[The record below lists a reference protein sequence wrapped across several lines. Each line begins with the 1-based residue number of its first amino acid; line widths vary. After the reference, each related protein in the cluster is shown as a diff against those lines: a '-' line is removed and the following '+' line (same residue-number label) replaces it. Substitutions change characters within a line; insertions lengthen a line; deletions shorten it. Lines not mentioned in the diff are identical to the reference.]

1 MKVADKKLPANVT
14 DLRSHK
20 GETPEDKA
28 FELIIE
34 PRPRVPIKKLL
45 YVGENSRRICRDMIE
60 LDYLGLSL
68 STSFKAYCWLE
79 KMSLSYAWSLK
90 MEQPCDDLPDAVIC
104 DETLPDGDAFSLFDQ
119 IRKDEHLRTL
129 PFIVIS
135 EKADKSARLKALK
148 AGVDDFYPVS
158 VNPEFVHNRIS
169 FLKEF
174 KKETIRL
181 QTEAAPM
188 PEFRVPPGKRI
199 FDIAFSFILLT
210 LMSPILLLIALIIKL
225 ESKGPVFYVAKRAGT
240 GYRIFDFYKFRSMRT
255 GADKEL
261 EKLIHLNQ
269 YTATA
274 EESTLVAKE
283 LCIDCIVNGISCTSQ
298 IEKNGVKVCEKQTL
312 TKGNGANGNSFVKID
327 NDPRI
332 TRFGRFLRNTS
343 LDEMPQLFNVL
354 IGDMSIVGNRPLPL
368 YEAEQLTTDLWSKR
382 FLAPAGI
389 TGLWQVT
396 QRGRAEMSEEQRKQ
410 LDVAYVD
417 SGGFLSDMKILLLT
431 IPAIFQRKSV

>member
-1 MKVADKKLPANVT
+1 MKATKDNIQSRVT
-14 DLRSHK
+14 DLRAKK
-20 GETPEDKA
+20 GEIPKDKA
-28 FELIIE
+28 YELIIE
-34 PRPRVPIKKLL
+34 PRPKVPIKKLL
-45 YVGENSRRICRDMIE
+45 YVGENSRRICKNMIE

-79 KMSLSYAWSLK
+79 KMSLSYSWSLK
-90 MEQPCDDLPDAVIC
+90 LGQPCDDLPDAVIC
-104 DETLPDGDAFSLFDQ
+104 DQDLPDGDAFSLFEQ
-119 IRKDEHLRTL
+119 IRKDEHLRLL

-135 EKADKSARLKALK
+135 DTADRTAKLKALK
-148 AGVDDFYPVS
+148 AGVDDYYSVS
-158 VNPEFVHNRIS
+158 VNPEHVHNRIS

-174 KKETIRL
+174 KRETIRL
-181 QTEAAPM
+181 NEEARPM
-188 PEFRVPPGKRI
+188 PEFRVPLLKRL
-199 FDIAFSFILLT
+199 FDIVFSFTLL
-210 LMSPILLLIALIIKL
+210 LLLSPLLLLIALIIKL
-225 ESKGPVFYVAKRAGT
+225 ESKGPVLYVAKRAGT

-255 GADKEL
+255 GADREL

-269 YTATA
+269 YTATV
-274 EESTLVAKE
+274 EESTMVAKE
-283 LCIDCIVNGISCTSQ
+283 LCIDCIVNGTACTSQ
-298 IEKNGVKVCEKQTL
+298 TMEAGVSVCEKQAL
-312 TKGNGANGNSFVKID
+312 LKHNGNNGKSFVKID

-332 TRFGRFLRNTS
+332 TTFGRFLRNTS
-343 LDEMPQLFNVL
+343 LDEMPQLINVL

-417 SGGFLSDMKILLLT
+417 NASFLSDMKILIMT

>member
-1 MKVADKKLPANVT
+1 MT
-14 DLRSHK
+14 DLRAKK
-20 GETPEDKA
+20 GEIPKDKA
-28 FELIIE
+28 YELIIE
-34 PRPRVPIKKLL
+34 PRPKVPIKKLL
-45 YVGENSRRICRDMIE
+45 YVGENSRRICKNMIE

-79 KMSLSYAWSLK
+79 KMSLSYSWSLK
-90 MEQPCDDLPDAVIC
+90 LGQPCDDLPDAVIC
-104 DETLPDGDAFSLFDQ
+104 DQQLPDGDAFSLFEQ
-119 IRKDEHLRTL
+119 IRKDEHLRLL

-135 EKADKSARLKALK
+135 DTADRTAKLKALK
-148 AGVDDFYPVS
+148 AGVDDFYSVS
-158 VNPEFVHNRIS
+158 VNPEHVHNRIS

-174 KKETIRL
+174 KRETIRL
-181 QTEAAPM
+181 KEEAEPM
-188 PEFRVPPGKRI
+188 PEFRVPLLKRL
-199 FDIAFSFILLT
+199 FDIAFSLTVLL
-210 LMSPILLLIALIIKL
+210 LLSPILLLIALIIKL
-225 ESKGPVFYVAKRAGT
+225 ESKGPVLYVAKRAGT

-255 GADKEL
+255 GADQEL

-269 YTATA
+269 YTATV
-274 EESTLVAKE
+274 EESAIVAKE
-283 LCIDCIVNGISCTSQ
+283 LCIDCIVNGTACTSQ
-298 IEKNGVKVCEKQTL
+298 TMKDGVTVCEKQAL
-312 TKGNGANGNSFVKID
+312 SKYNGNNGTSFVKID

-332 TRFGRFLRNTS
+332 TTFGRFLRNTS
-343 LDEMPQLFNVL
+343 LDEMPQLINVL

-417 SGGFLSDMKILLLT
+417 NAHFFSDMKILLMT